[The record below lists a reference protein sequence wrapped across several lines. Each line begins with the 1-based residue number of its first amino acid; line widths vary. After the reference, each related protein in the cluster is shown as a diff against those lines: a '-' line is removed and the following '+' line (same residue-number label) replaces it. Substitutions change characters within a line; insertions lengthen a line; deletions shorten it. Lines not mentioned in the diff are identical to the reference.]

1 MLVNVVT
8 YTFPKE
14 RADEVERLLRELGDA
29 ARAEAGCAGFDVCC
43 GDDENPGTF
52 VLFEKWRGQAA
63 LDAHY
68 ATEHFKRLGANG
80 IRPLATSRHAVKG
93 TLVE

>member
-8 YTFPKE
+8 YTFPNE
-14 RADEVERLLRELGDA
+14 RADEVERLLRELG
-29 ARAEAGCAGFDVCC
+29 EASREEPGCGGFDVCR
-43 GDDENPGTF
+43 GDGESAGTF
-52 VLFEKWRGQAA
+52 VLFEKWRDQGA

-68 ATEHFKRLGANG
+68 QTEHFARLGANG
-80 IRPLATSRHAVKG
+80 IRLLATSRHAAKG